1 MIEIKSVRD
10 VTLDSEVLIPY
21 TELQELID
29 YKIKSLK
36 VLGALKTKI
45 FEKYVE
51 NRACF
56 GNGGAFTCEELA
68 DLLCIDLPAVPHIGM
83 DEWLKIKKGAE
94 EIERRKDN
102 S

>member
-10 VTLDSEVLIPY
+10 LSAENNVSIPY
-21 TELQELID
+21 SELSELID
-29 YKIKSLK
+29 YKIKSLRT
-36 VLGALKTKI
+36 LGTLKTCI

-56 GNGGAFTCEELA
+56 GNGGGFTCEELA
-68 DLLCIDLPAVPHIGM
+68 ALLNIELPIVPHIGM

-94 EIERRKDN
+94 EIERRKD